1 MRKRLAALALCLA
14 CLGGVSALPA
24 RAAEAHCMPLIPD
37 SIGCWLKCNINYV
50 ANAVGSGQIGPNRC
64 QNT

>member
-1 MRKRLAALALCLA
+1 
-14 CLGGVSALPA
+14 
-24 RAAEAHCMPLIPD
+24 MPLIPD